1 MSYLLD
7 TCTISEM
14 VAVRPNQNVLD
25 WFEHQPESTL
35 YLSVVTSGE
44 IQRGIYQLPAGKRR
58 LKLEAWFFDE
68 LTPVFQG
75 RILPIDETL
84 MAVWAKMIAGFTAKG
99 LVRPSL
105 DSLIEATALHHNMIL
120 VTRNEKNFL
129 GSEVSVFN
137 PWDDLD

>member
-14 VAVRPNQNVLD
+14 VAAKPNQNVLD
-25 WFEHQPESTL
+25 WFENQPESTL
-35 YLSVVTSGE
+35 YLSVVTTGE

-68 LTPVFQG
+68 LIPVFQG
-75 RILPIDETL
+75 RILPLDEPL
-84 MAVWAKMIAGFTAKG
+84 MAVWAKMVAAFTIKG
-99 LVRPSL
+99 LVRPSF

-120 VTRNEKNFL
+120 VTRNERNFKD
-129 GSEVSVFN
+129 SDISVFN
-137 PWDDLD
+137 PWDDLN